1 MGIVM
6 THEPFYIFC
15 FTTSVGQ
22 EKIRRVTLGLGA
34 GSMLTSMELP

>member
-15 FTTSVGQ
+15 FISVGQ
-22 EKIRRVTLGLGA
+22 EKIRRVKLGLGA
-34 GSMLTSMELP
+34 GLMLTSMELP